1 MNSDISMRTTQT
13 QHHIL
18 ILRTSN
24 TPTQQR
30 PHRRRIKNKRRN
42 SRSIDSIP
50 IQIMPQRRIPFMLLK
65 LTNTTTT
72 RIINT
77 KVLVVAMDNLVSV
90 VDGGIVAVVGDKRAA
105 GV

>member
-1 MNSDISMRTTQT
+1 
-13 QHHIL
+13 
-18 ILRTSN
+18 
-24 TPTQQR
+24 
-30 PHRRRIKNKRRN
+30 
-42 SRSIDSIP
+42 
-50 IQIMPQRRIPFMLLK
+50 MLLR

-105 GV
+105 GVDDGGSRVGGHGLVVVGRRVGRGWGGGQVVFGGGFLMHE